1 MTRVEEA
8 VQRLRREL
16 EQKEILEAACGCAEF
31 SIHAAKYAKT
41 VQSIDLDSRRLSP
54 KVKDCQNLTYCE
66 MDVTAMSY
74 KDDSFDTVVIYN
86 AIGHL
91 WEVLEKAVQECLR
104 VLRVGGNLHIIS
116 SVKMD
121 KHVISHDLIPI
132 LERKKCLF
140 QITEEKVFTDV
151 HIKKES
157 AYD

>member
-8 VQRLRREL
+8 VQSLRREL

-31 SIHAAKYAKT
+31 SINAAKFAKS
-41 VQSIDLDSRRLSP
+41 VQGVDLDSTRLSP
-54 KVKDCQNLTYCE
+54 KVKDCRNFTFCQMN
-66 MDVTAMSY
+66 VTAMSY
-74 KDDSFDTVVIYN
+74 GDDSFDTVILYN

-132 LERKKCLF
+132 LEQKKCLF

-157 AYD
+157 TNA

>member
-8 VQRLRREL
+8 VQRLRSEL

-41 VQSIDLDSRRLSP
+41 VQSIDLDSGRLSP
-54 KVKDCQNLTYCE
+54 KAKDCQNLIFCE

-74 KDDSFDTVVIYN
+74 EDDSFDTVVIYN

-91 WEVLEKAVQECLR
+91 WDVLEKAVEECLR

-121 KHVISHDLIPI
+121 KHVISHDLIPMFQQ
-132 LERKKCLF
+132 KKCSFLV
-140 QITEEKVFTDV
+140 TEEGVFTDV
-151 HIKKES
+151 QIKK
-157 AYD
+157 

>member
-8 VQRLRREL
+8 VQRLRSEL

-54 KVKDCQNLTYCE
+54 KVKGCQNLTFCE

-74 KDDSFDTVVIYN
+74 KDDSFDTVVLYN

-91 WEVLEKAVQECLR
+91 WDVLGKAVEECLR

-121 KHVISHDLIPI
+121 KHVISHDLIPMVQQ
-132 LERKKCLF
+132 KKHSFLV
-140 QITEEKVFTDV
+140 TDEGMFTDV
-151 HIKKES
+151 QIKK
-157 AYD
+157 